1 MCGLDPLRNRRGYG
15 HAGQWLQGKH
25 IGAFRPRPFGLKSS
39 CLLKCSFSQNGP
51 IFVKF
56 PVIFLQLFV
65 PDPDRFHTCRL
76 DLRLDRAELSLA
88 CGSRCGSNGKA
99 ARQGPAA
106 RLWIQEFES
115 SLGSQAVESP
125 GCYFP
130 VCENPRHS
138 RGLGWRAPVSD
149 RRLLACWSVRGGFRA
164 AVSARDFPISI
175 SAGRRPVRLLTETGS
190 RSALRVRRRRKVH
203 SLGRLFMQ

>member
-1 MCGLDPLRNRRGYG
+1 MCGLDPLTNRRGYG

-25 IGAFRPRPFGLKSS
+25 KGAFRPRPFSLKSS
-39 CLLKCSFSQNGP
+39 CLLMCSFSQNGP

-115 SLGSQAVESP
+115 SLGSQV
-125 GCYFP
+125 
-130 VCENPRHS
+130 
-138 RGLGWRAPVSD
+138 
-149 RRLLACWSVRGGFRA
+149 
-164 AVSARDFPISI
+164 
-175 SAGRRPVRLLTETGS
+175 
-190 RSALRVRRRRKVH
+190 
-203 SLGRLFMQ
+203 

>member
-1 MCGLDPLRNRRGYG
+1 M
-15 HAGQWLQGKH
+15 
-25 IGAFRPRPFGLKSS
+25 
-39 CLLKCSFSQNGP
+39 CSFLQNGP

-88 CGSRCGSNGKA
+88 CGSRCGSDGKA

-115 SLGSQAVESP
+115 SLGSQAVGSP

-130 VCENPRHS
+130 VRENPRHS
-138 RGLGWRAPVSD
+138 RGLGWHAPVS
-149 RRLLACWSVRGGFRA
+149 
-164 AVSARDFPISI
+164 
-175 SAGRRPVRLLTETGS
+175 GR
-190 RSALRVRRRRKVH
+190 
-203 SLGRLFMQ
+203 

>member
-1 MCGLDPLRNRRGYG
+1 M
-15 HAGQWLQGKH
+15 
-25 IGAFRPRPFGLKSS
+25 
-39 CLLKCSFSQNGP
+39 CSFSQNGP

-65 PDPDRFHTCRL
+65 PDPDRFQTCRL

-115 SLGSQAVESP
+115 SLGMGKFYAAAARSLSP
-125 GCYFP
+125 SR
-130 VCENPRHS
+130 ENPLS
-138 RGLGWRAPVSD
+138 RDSMAGCCCSGKPMHFCSD
-149 RRLLACWSVRGGFRA
+149 V
-164 AVSARDFPISI
+164 D
-175 SAGRRPVRLLTETGS
+175 TS
-190 RSALRVRRRRKVH
+190 R
-203 SLGRLFMQ
+203 

>member
-1 MCGLDPLRNRRGYG
+1 M
-15 HAGQWLQGKH
+15 
-25 IGAFRPRPFGLKSS
+25 
-39 CLLKCSFSQNGP
+39 CSFSQNGP

-106 RLWIQEFES
+106 RLWILSGQ
-115 SLGSQAVESP
+115 
-125 GCYFP
+125 
-130 VCENPRHS
+130 PRILPTVNGGGVFDRP
-138 RGLGWRAPVSD
+138 RGDA
-149 RRLLACWSVRGGFRA
+149 
-164 AVSARDFPISI
+164 
-175 SAGRRPVRLLTETGS
+175 
-190 RSALRVRRRRKVH
+190 
-203 SLGRLFMQ
+203 

>member
-39 CLLKCSFSQNGP
+39 CLLLCSFSQNGP

-56 PVIFLQLFV
+56 PVILLQLFV
-65 PDPDRFHTCRL
+65 PDPDRIHTCRL

-115 SLGSQAVESP
+115 SLGSQESSSNRCVFVVSSLAGIVLKLPRVSYPASASVLTGDAKPLGVGCEWPP
-125 GCYFP
+125 GLLRPFSGC
-130 VCENPRHS
+130 
-138 RGLGWRAPVSD
+138 
-149 RRLLACWSVRGGFRA
+149 RRWSV
-164 AVSARDFPISI
+164 SS
-175 SAGRRPVRLLTETGS
+175 GS
-190 RSALRVRRRRKVH
+190 
-203 SLGRLFMQ
+203 

>member
-1 MCGLDPLRNRRGYG
+1 MGGLDPLRNRRGYG

-39 CLLKCSFSQNGP
+39 CLLMCSFSQNGP

-65 PDPDRFHTCRL
+65 PDRDRFHTCRL

-115 SLGSQAVESP
+115 SLG
-125 GCYFP
+125 
-130 VCENPRHS
+130 
-138 RGLGWRAPVSD
+138 RGLASLIAADQARRPLPACRVRDNHSAR
-149 RRLLACWSVRGGFRA
+149 RRLRDRSGQSLRIGARARHGPGEATLTPSILVRIQ
-164 AVSARDFPISI
+164 VPQ
-175 SAGRRPVRLLTETGS
+175 PGS
-190 RSALRVRRRRKVH
+190 RPQIAAYL
-203 SLGRLFMQ
+203 

>member
-39 CLLKCSFSQNGP
+39 CLLMCSFSQNGP

-88 CGSRCGSNGKA
+88 CGSRGGSNGKA

-106 RLWIQEFES
+106 RLGSRVRILSGHGLASLVAADQARRPYQHVEFATTTPRV
-115 SLGSQAVESP
+115 GDWVIAV
-125 GCYFP
+125 G
-130 VCENPRHS
+130 NPF
-138 RGLGWRAPVSD
+138 GLGGTVAAGIISARGRGMGPG
-149 RRLLACWSVRGGFRA
+149 RRL
-164 AVSARDFPISI
+164 
-175 SAGRRPVRLLTETGS
+175 
-190 RSALRVRRRRKVH
+190 
-203 SLGRLFMQ
+203 

>member
-1 MCGLDPLRNRRGYG
+1 M
-15 HAGQWLQGKH
+15 
-25 IGAFRPRPFGLKSS
+25 
-39 CLLKCSFSQNGP
+39 CSFLQNGP

-65 PDPDRFHTCRL
+65 PDPDRFYICRL

-115 SLGSQAVESP
+115 SLGS
-125 GCYFP
+125 
-130 VCENPRHS
+130 H
-138 RGLGWRAPVSD
+138 AP
-149 RRLLACWSVRGGFRA
+149 
-164 AVSARDFPISI
+164 P
-175 SAGRRPVRLLTETGS
+175 
-190 RSALRVRRRRKVH
+190 
-203 SLGRLFMQ
+203 